1 MLVFRMSIPHVR
13 SSRIRWYARNF
24 LPTCVPAAAPLEAP
38 LTIQE
43 DESQMQSD
51 GPELL
56 HPTEAIQAD
65 DFSASVDLREGD
77 EKPNR
82 NSGVVSGGIPETS
95 VAKPSRAFGDA
106 RYKWPREV
114 QDVYVIL
121 DLIMAKSKQTIAD
134 SDIQTKSCLS
144 CGQRSTIAPTP
155 FIIQDSAIRYCHP
168 SRNPS

>member
-1 MLVFRMSIPHVR
+1 M
-13 SSRIRWYARNF
+13 
-24 LPTCVPAAAPLEAP
+24 PAAAPLEAP

-95 VAKPSRAFGDA
+95 VANGEA
-106 RYKWPREV
+106 
-114 QDVYVIL
+114 YVC
-121 DLIMAKSKQTIAD
+121 TE
-134 SDIQTKSCLS
+134 
-144 CGQRSTIAPTP
+144 CGVKMKGIFYVCITCAGQISIRPTGHK
-155 FIIQDSAIRYCHP
+155 A
-168 SRNPS
+168 

>member
-82 NSGVVSGGIPETS
+82 NSGVVFGGIPETS
-95 VAKPSRAFGDA
+95 VANGEA
-106 RYKWPREV
+106 
-114 QDVYVIL
+114 YVC
-121 DLIMAKSKQTIAD
+121 TE
-134 SDIQTKSCLS
+134 
-144 CGQRSTIAPTP
+144 CGVKMKGIFYVCITCAGQISIRPTGHK
-155 FIIQDSAIRYCHP
+155 A
-168 SRNPS
+168 